1 MRAYPIS
8 SPVIVL
14 NVTVYPPVTGHFLG
28 RVLRESGGCGNPGES
43 LSRNLGCPLP
53 RWGTDAYGQPRS
65 GFGYRAP
72 MAQIIVY
79 GHRESLGR
87 RRTSLKKAIHGAVM
101 AALEYP
107 ADKCFQRFIGLDD
120 EDFIHPEDRGA
131 DYTIIEISM
140 FEGRSDDAKRT
151 LIAELFKRVEVEAGI
166 APHSLEITIT
176 ETPKVN
182 WGIRGANAADLTLGY
197 KVEV

>member
-1 MRAYPIS
+1 
-8 SPVIVL
+8 
-14 NVTVYPPVTGHFLG
+14 
-28 RVLRESGGCGNPGES
+28 
-43 LSRNLGCPLP
+43 
-53 RWGTDAYGQPRS
+53 
-65 GFGYRAP
+65 

-87 RRTSLKKAIHGAVM
+87 RRTALKSAIHGAIM

-107 ADKCFQRFIGLDD
+107 ADKCFQRFIALDD
-120 EDFIHPEDRGA
+120 DDFIHPEDRGT

-151 LIAELFKRVEVEAGI
+151 LIAELFERVDVETGI